1 MSPTC
6 RCILSVRRT
15 TRNRSEGF
23 RLARSLLAVSLSATA
38 VSAQP
43 ASGTVVGIVVARE
56 SGEVLPHSVVVVP
69 SLDVRRFSNDSGA
82 FVLRDVPAGSHL
94 VQIRRLGYAP
104 TEVTVAVRPGARDSV
119 RIELT
124 RIAVTLAPVQVRAD
138 PPCTAPGL
146 SAIKDSVLA
155 TVLTQLRMNGE
166 QYRLLTEAY
175 PFVYGHERI
184 ALSELKS
191 GQTRT
196 DLVDTVLIQSK
207 NTWRYR
213 PGHVLTREGRRG
225 RGSLF
230 FNLPTLADFADP
242 LFLDNHCFSDGG
254 IDRVDDRE
262 FIRIDVVAWSRIKN
276 PDVNGSIFLDPQNF
290 QIRRSV
296 LRLSRNPKV
305 NGMTGLEVT
314 TLFQEALESVPII
327 TQVYSVQTFDGRDRR
342 RDFVASYEH
351 HRLVIFRFLG
361 TRPGDD
367 ARP

>member
-1 MSPTC
+1 MLQFGRS
-6 RCILSVRRT
+6 ILV
-15 TRNRSEGF
+15 
-23 RLARSLLAVSLSATA
+23 LAFVAASA
-38 VSAQP
+38 SAQEAP
-43 ASGTVVGIVVARE
+43 GTIVGVVVAKE

-69 SLDVRRFSNDSGA
+69 SLDIRRFSNDSGA
-82 FVLRDVPAGSHL
+82 FVLRDVPAGPRL

-104 TEVTVAVRPGARDSV
+104 AEVTVIVRAGARDSL

-124 RIAVTLAPVQVRAD
+124 RVAVKLAAVQVRAD
-138 PPCTAPGL
+138 PPCTTPGL
-146 SAIKDSVLA
+146 SAVKDTVLA

-175 PFVYGHERI
+175 PFVYGHERM
-184 ALSELKS
+184 LVTGLKS
-191 GQTRT
+191 GDMRT
-196 DLVDTVLIQSK
+196 DVVDTVLIQSK
-207 NTWRYR
+207 QAWRYR
-213 PGHVLTREGRRG
+213 PGHILTREGNRR

-242 LFLDNHCFSDGG
+242 LFLDNHCFTDGG
-254 IDRVDDRE
+254 IDHVDGRE
-262 FIRIDVVAWSRIKN
+262 LIRIDVVAWSRIKN
-276 PDVNGSIFLDPQNF
+276 PDVNGSIFLDPETF

-342 RDFVASYEH
+342 RDLLAAYEH
-351 HRLVIFRFLG
+351 HRLVTFTFLG
-361 TRPGDD
+361 SRPGDD

>member
-1 MSPTC
+1 
-6 RCILSVRRT
+6 V
-15 TRNRSEGF
+15 
-23 RLARSLLAVSLSATA
+23 
-38 VSAQP
+38 
-43 ASGTVVGIVVARE
+43 SGTIVGVVVARE
-56 SGEVLPHSVVVVP
+56 SGEVLPHSIVVVP
-69 SLDVRRFSNDSGA
+69 SLDVRRFSSDSGT

-104 TEVTVAVRPGARDSV
+104 TEVTVAVRAGARDSV

-124 RIAVTLAPVQVRAD
+124 RVAVKLAPVQVRAD
-138 PPCTAPGL
+138 PPCTTPGL
-146 SAIKDSVLA
+146 SAIKDSALS

-175 PFVYGHERI
+175 PFVYGHERMFVR
-184 ALSELKS
+184 ALKS
-191 GQTRT
+191 GETRT
-196 DLVDTVLIQSK
+196 DVVDTVLIQSK
-207 NTWRYR
+207 NAWRYR
-213 PGHVLTREGRRG
+213 PGHILTREGNRRRG
-225 RGSLF
+225 TLF

-262 FIRIDVVAWSRIKN
+262 LIRIEVVASSRIKN
-276 PDVNGSIFLDPQNF
+276 PDVNGSMFLDPRTF

-327 TQVYSVQTFDGRDRR
+327 TQVYSVQTFDERDRR
-342 RDFVASYEH
+342 RDFVALYEH
-351 HRLVIFRFLG
+351 HRMVTFTFLG
-361 TRPGDD
+361 ARPGDD